1 MIDKKIINSPS
12 PVSGKEK
19 NNPNSVK
26 NKFLLKH
33 SITKISKTKFSKNK
47 KYVIIIHLMCKHIL
61 SIAEDSIYV
70 RLMPK
75 TMLTQR
81 FMMRFNNFPR
91 LEIK

>member
-1 MIDKKIINSPS
+1 MDKRII
-12 PVSGKEK
+12 
-19 NNPNSVK
+19 
-26 NKFLLKH
+26 
-33 SITKISKTKFSKNK
+33 
-47 KYVIIIHLMCKHIL
+47 
-61 SIAEDSIYV
+61 SIAEDSVYV